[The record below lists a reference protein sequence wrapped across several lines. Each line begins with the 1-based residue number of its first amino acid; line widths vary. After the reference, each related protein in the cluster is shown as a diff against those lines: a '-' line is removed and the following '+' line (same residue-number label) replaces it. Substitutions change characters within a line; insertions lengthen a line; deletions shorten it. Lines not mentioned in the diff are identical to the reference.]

1 MNKQHFP
8 SLDSLDIRLMAELEA
23 DARQTYK
30 DLAAK
35 LGVSR
40 PTITNR
46 VKRLLESGVIRVI
59 CWTNPVALGYKFTLT
74 LLIDAHPGQIG
85 DVADKLKACPQILHI
100 HLCTGRFNIVAWAL
114 FRDSEGLSEF
124 ILKDLGSISGI
135 MHVETMFT
143 LQEVKMSPRL
153 LTDAKEPHPPE
164 SLAKDLDE
172 LDLKLITELQT
183 NVGQKARH
191 LAQKLGVYES
201 TILRRIQRLVN
212 ENIIRIITVIHPLAM
227 GYEGIAIIGLKCNPD
242 KVREI
247 ANSVASCKEVQ
258 YAGICAGRYDVI
270 TWVVFKKLSDL
281 RHFITV
287 ELGNI
292 PGLRE
297 TDTAF
302 NYKIVKLLGRLPM
315 Y

>member
-1 MNKQHFP
+1 MSTQHFP
-8 SLDSLDIRLMAELEA
+8 NLDSLDIRLMAELEA

-46 VKRLLESGVIRVI
+46 VKRLLDNGIIRII
-59 CWTNPVALGYKFTLT
+59 CWADPVALGYKFTLT
-74 LLIDAHPGQIG
+74 LSIYAQSGKIG
-85 DVADKLKACPQILHI
+85 DVADKLAACPQVLHV

-114 FRDSEGLSEF
+114 FRDSDDLANF
-124 ILKDLGSISGI
+124 LLKDLGAISGI
-135 MHVETMFT
+135 LHVETMLT

-153 LTDAKEPHPPE
+153 LTDDKEPRNLE
-164 SLAKDLDE
+164 NLAKDLDE
-172 LDLKLITELQT
+172 LDLKLITEFQT
-183 NVGQKARH
+183 NAGQKARH
-191 LAQKLGVYES
+191 LARKLSVYES

-212 ENIIRIITVIHPLAM
+212 EHVIRIITVIHPLAM
-227 GYEGIAIIGLKCNPD
+227 GYEGIAIIGMKCNPN
-242 KVREI
+242 KVKEI
-247 ANSVASCKEVQ
+247 ADTVASCKEVQ
-258 YAGICAGRYDVI
+258 YTGICAGRYDVI
-270 TWVVFKKLSDL
+270 TWVVFRKLSDL

-297 TDTAF
+297 TDTAL
-302 NYKIVKLLGRLPM
+302 NYKIVKLLGRLPT
-315 Y
+315 